1 MPMMA
6 SANMMAGSAN
16 LKMASYNFD
25 DIEFGCG
32 DDDEEMECCENE
44 DLFESTPSALS
55 ALI

>member
-25 DIEFGCG
+25 ADIEYGCC
-32 DDDEEMECCENE
+32 DDDEEMEDEE
-44 DLFESTPSALS
+44 AE
-55 ALI
+55 